1 MFFVASPAHFTNASR
16 RRPVIQIAHAI
27 LRIGLLFAVPLF
39 VAAAESGR
47 IPTVVT
53 SNGILQD
60 MVRQVGGDR
69 VHAACLLPPGID
81 VHAFDP
87 TPDTI
92 VRLTEA
98 DLLVI
103 NGYGLESSLDK
114 ILDNTSYRGPIAVA
128 ASRSHLITID
138 PDVDGGH
145 DHGPIDPHAWHD
157 LGNAI
162 TYIEVIRD
170 ALIECNPSDA
180 STYSRLAD
188 LYIREIRVLDTWT
201 RRHLL
206 GLPRGARTILVS
218 HQGLEYLGR
227 AYGLEIRTLVG
238 LSPYQDPDA
247 RQMAM
252 LIEDLQSGR
261 IRGLF
266 QEAGSKSRIID
277 QISRES
283 GVPIGGELY
292 TGTLGLNDPLSATF
306 TGMFRLNILRILRVL
321 DTDPTSP

>member
-1 MFFVASPAHFTNASR
+1 MIKVASPAHFTNSSR
-16 RRPVIQIAHAI
+16 IRPVIHIAHTI
-27 LRIGLLFAVPLF
+27 LLTGLLFSLPLF
-39 VAAAESGR
+39 ATASESGP

-60 MVRQVGGDR
+60 MVRHVGGDR
-69 VHAACLLPPGID
+69 VHAVCLLPPGID

-92 VRLTEA
+92 VQLAEA

-103 NGYGLESSLDK
+103 NGYGLESALDG

-128 ASRSHLITID
+128 ASRSRLVAID
-138 PDVDGGH
+138 PGAKGGH
-145 DHGPIDPHAWHD
+145 DHGPTDPHAWHD

-162 TYIEVIRD
+162 TYVEVIRD
-170 ALIECNPSDA
+170 ALTECNPTDA
-180 STYSRLAD
+180 STYARLAD

-201 RRHLL
+201 RRNLL
-206 GLPRGARTILVS
+206 GLPRGSRTILVS

-252 LIEDLQSGR
+252 IIEDLQSGR

-266 QEAGSKSRIID
+266 QETGSKSRIID

-283 GVPIGGELY
+283 GVPIGGELT
-292 TGTLGLNDPLSATF
+292 TGTLGLGDPLSSTF
-306 TGMFRLNILRILRVL
+306 AGTFRLNVLRILRVL
-321 DTDPTSP
+321 EADSNSP

>member
-1 MFFVASPAHFTNASR
+1 M
-16 RRPVIQIAHAI
+16 QIAHAI

-39 VAAAESGR
+39 ATAAESER

-60 MVRQVGGDR
+60 MVKNVGGDR
-69 VHAACLLPPGID
+69 VHAACMLPPGID

-92 VRLTEA
+92 VQLTEA
-98 DLLVI
+98 DLLVV
-103 NGYGLESSLDK
+103 NGFGLESSLDK
-114 ILDNTSYRGPIAVA
+114 IFQSTSYRGPIAVA
-128 ASRSHLITID
+128 ASRAQLITIN
-138 PDVDGGH
+138 PDVKAGH
-145 DHGPIDPHAWHD
+145 HEGPIDPHAWHD

-170 ALIECNPSDA
+170 ALIECNPADA
-180 STYSRLAD
+180 TTYSRLAD

-206 GLPRGARTILVS
+206 GLPRGSRTILVS

-227 AYGLEIRTLVG
+227 AYGLKIRTLVG

-252 LIEDLQSGR
+252 IIEDLRSGE

-266 QEAGSKSRIID
+266 QEAGSKSKIVD

-292 TGTLGLNDPLSATF
+292 TGTLGLNDPLSSTF
-306 TGMFRLNILRILRVL
+306 TGIFRLNVLRILRVL
-321 DTDPTSP
+321 EADPTGPTSP